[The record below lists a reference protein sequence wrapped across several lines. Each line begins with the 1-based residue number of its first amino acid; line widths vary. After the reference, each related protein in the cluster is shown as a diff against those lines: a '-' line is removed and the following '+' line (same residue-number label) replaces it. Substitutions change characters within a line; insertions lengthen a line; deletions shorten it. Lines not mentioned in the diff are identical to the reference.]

1 MYDFT
6 ASKDGISD
14 NSFKYKD
21 MYKRNPDVPS
31 GIIPMSIA
39 DMEFRT
45 APEITEAVKGYL
57 DTNVLGYTDASEGYL
72 NSVVT
77 WMRRRHNYQIKKEW
91 IAPSDGVVTAI
102 GDLILCMTDPGD
114 GVVVFSPVYDP
125 FKKAVKMKER
135 TLIDIPLL
143 LDKNGYHI
151 DYDAFIQAAKKS
163 ATKLLI
169 FCNPHNP
176 IGKVWSR
183 DELVKVYEIC
193 LKNEIFIID
202 DEIHHDLIMPGY
214 VHTVMA
220 NVAEDA
226 GMHMAVCTAPSKSF
240 NLAGLQTAS
249 IIIQNP
255 EVYDRF
261 KASRLDGFRSVS
273 NVLGMVACEAAYNHG
288 GKWLDECIEVINRNS
303 RYISE
308 FVKANMPEV
317 KIFPLEGTYLL
328 WCDCRALGLEKTELE
343 DFMTEKAYIFADE
356 GYIFGDEGTGFERLN
371 IACPEQTVRETM
383 DRFFDAYKKYIK
395 K

>member
-1 MYDFT
+1 MFDFNYIDRKNT
-6 ASKDGISD
+6 DCLKWDYFD
-14 NSFKYKD
+14 D
-21 MYKRNPDVPS
+21 E
-31 GIIPMSIA
+31 IPMWVA
-39 DMEFRT
+39 DMDFRL
-45 APEITEAVKGYL
+45 APAILEAIENRARHPVFAYNKVPEELYDSYISWWQRRYDLKMERDELLFATGVLASITSILRVFTKEG
-57 DTNVLGYTDASEGYL
+57 DNVLLQT
-72 NSVVT
+72 
-77 WMRRRHNYQIKKEW
+77 
-91 IAPSDGVVTAI
+91 
-102 GDLILCMTDPGD
+102 
-114 GVVVFSPVYDP
+114 PVYHSFFHVIENNNRNVLENP
-125 FKKAVKMKER
+125 
-135 TLIDIPLL
+135 LIFNDGRYSIDFDD
-143 LDKNGYHI
+143 LDKKLAHTKV
-151 DYDAFIQAAKKS
+151 FI
-163 ATKLLI
+163 L
-169 FCNPHNP
+169 CNPHNP

>member
-6 ASKDGISD
+6 ASKDRISD

-77 WMRRRHNYQIKKEW
+77 WMKKRHNYQIKKEW

-114 GVVVFSPVYDP
+114 VVVVFSPVYNP
-125 FKKAVKMKER
+125 FKKAVKMKGR

-143 LDKNGYHI
+143 LNNNGYHN
-151 DYDAFIQAAKKS
+151 DYDAFIQAAKKNT
-163 ATKLLI
+163 TKLLI

-226 GMHMAVCTAPSKSF
+226 GMHMAICTAPSKSF
-240 NLAGLQTAS
+240 NLAGLQTAA

-261 KASRLDGFRSVS
+261 KASRLDGFRSVT
-273 NVLGMVACEAAYNHG
+273 NILGMVACEAAYNHG
-288 GKWLDECIEVINRNS
+288 EKWLDECIEVINRNA

-308 FVKANMPEV
+308 FVETNMPEV

-371 IACPEQTVRETM
+371 IACPEQTVREIM
-383 DRFFDAYKKYIK
+383 DRFFNAYKKYIK